1 MAARQQK
8 WLMMSSGKPKIFPLK
23 DRQIDAVEP
32 DTNIW
37 LSASA
42 GTGKT
47 QVLTARVFRLLLTE
61 KVDPEHILC
70 LTFTKAGAA
79 EMAERI
85 NRQLAAWVRM
95 DDTRLASDLA
105 AIGAST
111 GPDTRDRA
119 RTLFARVL
127 DAQGGGLRIMTIHG
141 FCQSL
146 LASFPEEAAISSM
159 FKPIEARDQKILARE
174 ALGDLLQEEERAGRP
189 QIIEAIQRLSVRMG
203 EEATEQFLMAC
214 AAKADAMEGLPS
226 GILPFVR
233 GLLGLPIDGD
243 ARSWL
248 ADRCRD
254 EAIDVRSMTLLRDAM
269 AEAGG
274 KKEQERQL
282 AIRFWLTLSPQE
294 RADGLANVHLAWA
307 TKTTGAPPKPTKGLL
322 KALPDYD
329 FIAGTLFEW
338 SNGLLEKAVLFEYA
352 DLFAGAL
359 EAGRA
364 FYHRYADAKKLH
376 GVVDFDDMIRMTA
389 KLLQKSDMA
398 EWIRYKLDQR
408 TDHILID
415 EAQDTN
421 VSQWEIVGALAGEFF
436 AGLGVEPERHRTL
449 FTVGDFKQAIFGFQG
464 TSPHNYANARTEFFG
479 LAEASEKPFGDLSLD
494 RSFRSTPPILQVV
507 DATLEQLGHEQLGLD
522 HKIPDHRSN
531 YSGASGSVTLWK
543 PIANRSDADEED
555 EESWASEEKR
565 VFAQQLAV
573 QIKQWLSPENPLWLE
588 REDRALQPKDVLILV
603 SKRDELSALIVARL
617 FAEKVPV
624 AGIDRIR
631 LNQPLVVQD
640 LLAAIRFVLQPN
652 DDLNLASLLVSPLLG
667 WSQEDLLARGY
678 RGKDHREKSLW
689 EFLRR
694 QDALGEQIKPLM
706 QLLAMADFNTP
717 YQFLETILSGPMQ
730 GRRKLLARLSH
741 AAVDPL
747 DELLATALAFERD
760 HIPTLQGFLDWF
772 DRGDVEI
779 KREQVEGGNEVR
791 LMTVHGAKGLQAPL
805 VILANA
811 TFDPASKK
819 SGGFTIKLG
828 EGTGPELEYPVVPIR
843 KAERVGIL
851 AEHAAHA
858 DKIAMEEHWRLLYV
872 AMTRAEEHL
881 VVAGVLGPRAK
892 GEVPELSWYGAIER
906 GLIALGSE
914 WRDDP
919 DWFAVREYRVEN
931 QNKPTLSPV
940 ADGGVDQDRDEAP
953 APDWLFRSAPEESR
967 PPRPL
972 TPSHLGPDDASNP
985 PPDLAM
991 RDAAERGMLLHSLFQ
1006 RLPNI
1011 APERRQDV
1019 ADRWL
1024 EKQKQ
1029 IADAVRRS
1037 EIIKTV
1043 LAVMDNPA
1051 WSALF
1056 APDSLAEAPIAAVV
1070 GEHVVSGT
1078 VDRLL
1083 ITDDHIYVVD
1093 FKTGRRVPDNAGQAP
1108 VAYLRQMAAY
1118 VAALEKIFPDRP
1130 IKAGLLY
1137 SHGPQMLEI
1146 PPELIEQHK
1155 PGFERI

>member
-1 MAARQQK
+1 MN
-8 WLMMSSGKPKIFPLK
+8 SGKPKIFPLV

-32 DTNIW
+32 ATNIW

-95 DDTRLASDLA
+95 DDMLLENDLR
-105 AIGAST
+105 AIGAPT
-111 GPDTRDRA
+111 GPATRDRA

-127 DAQGGGLRIMTIHG
+127 DAQGRGLRIMTIHG

-146 LASFPEEAAISSM
+146 LASFPEEAGIASM

-174 ALGDLLQEEERAGRP
+174 TLGELLLEEERAGRSE
-189 QIIEAIQRLSVRMG
+189 ILEAIQRLSIRMG
-203 EEATEQFLMAC
+203 EDATEQFLMNC
-214 AAKADAMEGLPS
+214 AAKADAMENLPT
-226 GILPFVR
+226 GVLPFVR
-233 GLLGLPIDGD
+233 RLLGLPVEGD
-243 ARSWL
+243 VTSWL
-248 ADRCRD
+248 ADRCAD
-254 EAIDVRSMTLLRDAM
+254 EAIDRRSILLLRDAM
-269 AEAGG
+269 AEFGG

-282 AIRFWLTLSPQE
+282 AIRLWLNLDPRE
-294 RADGLANVHLAWA
+294 RADALPDVHLVWA

-329 FIAGTLFEW
+329 FIAGSLYEW
-338 SNGLLEKAVLFEYA
+338 SNGLLEKAVLFDYA

-364 FYHRYADAKKLH
+364 FYHRYADAKKLQ

-389 KLLQKSDMA
+389 RLLQKSDMA
-398 EWIRYKLDQR
+398 AWIRHKLDQR

-421 VSQWEIVGALAGEFF
+421 LAQWDIVRALAGEFF
-436 AGLGVEPERHRTL
+436 AGIGADPERHRTL

-464 TSPHNYANARTEFFG
+464 TSPHNYANARIDFFA
-479 LAEASEKPFGDLSLD
+479 LAQASEQSFGDLSLD
-494 RSFRSTPPILQVV
+494 RSFRSTPPILDVV
-507 DATLEQLGHEQLGLD
+507 DSTLEQLSHEQLGLA
-522 HKIPDHRSN
+522 HRVPEHRSN
-531 YSGASGSVTLWK
+531 YQGASGSVTLWK
-543 PIANRSDADEED
+543 PIADSSDADDED
-555 EESWASEEKR
+555 EESWVSEEKR
-565 VFAQQLAV
+565 VFAQQLAL
-573 QIKQWLSPENPLWLE
+573 QIRRWLSPETPLWLD
-588 REDRALQPKDVLILV
+588 RENRALQPGDVLILV

-617 FAEKVPV
+617 FAEQVPV

-640 LLAAIRFVLQPN
+640 LLSAVRFVLQPN

-667 WSQEDLLARGY
+667 WSQDDLLARGY
-678 RGKDHREKSLW
+678 RAKAHAEQSLW

-694 QDALGEQIKPLM
+694 QKGFSEEIRPLM
-706 QLLAMADFNTP
+706 QLLAMTDFNTP

-730 GRRKLLARLSH
+730 GRRKLLERLSH

-805 VILANA
+805 VIMANA
-811 TFDPASKK
+811 TFDPANKK
-819 SGGFTIKLG
+819 SSGFAIKLG
-828 EGTGPELEYPVVPIR
+828 EGSGLELEYPVVPVR

-851 AEHAAHA
+851 ADHAAHA
-858 DKIAMEEHWRLLYV
+858 DRIAMEEHWRLLYV

-881 VVAGVLGPRAK
+881 VVAGVLGPQAK

-906 GLIALGSE
+906 GLIALGTE
-914 WRDDP
+914 WQDDP
-919 DWFAVREYRVEN
+919 DWSAVRRYGIKSRS
-931 QNKPTLSPV
+931 QPAPGPALSGAV
-940 ADGGVDQDRDEAP
+940 AGEAGTAAAP
-953 APDWLFRSAPEESR
+953 AWLFQSAPEESR

-972 TPSHLGPDDASNP
+972 TPSHLGPDEASNP
-985 PPDLAM
+985 PPDSTM
-991 RDAAERGMLLHSLFQ
+991 RDAAERGILLHSLFQ
-1006 RLPNI
+1006 RLPDI
-1011 APERRQDV
+1011 EPERRVDV

-1024 EKQKQ
+1024 AKQKQ
-1029 IADAVRRS
+1029 VTDPARRT

-1043 LAVMDNPA
+1043 LAVMDNPQ

-1056 APDSLAEAPIAAVV
+1056 VPESLAEAPIAAVV
-1070 GEHVVSGT
+1070 GEHVISGT

-1083 ITDDHIYVVD
+1083 ITDDQIYVVD
-1093 FKTGRRVPDNAGQAP
+1093 FKTGRRVPGSAAEAP

-1118 VAALEKIFPDRP
+1118 VAALEKIFSGRS
-1130 IKAGLLY
+1130 IRVGLLY
-1137 SHGPQMLEI
+1137 SHGPEMLELSSS
-1146 PPELIEQHK
+1146 LIEQHK
-1155 PGFERI
+1155 PGFEPI

>member
-1 MAARQQK
+1 
-8 WLMMSSGKPKIFPLK
+8 MSSGKPKIFPLK

-32 DTNIW
+32 DAHIW

-61 KVDPEHILC
+61 TVDPEHILC

-95 DDTRLASDLA
+95 DDTLLENDLR

-111 GPDTRDRA
+111 GPETRARA

-146 LASFPEEAAISSM
+146 LASFPEEAGIASM
-159 FKPIEARDQKILARE
+159 FKPIEDRDQKILARE
-174 ALGDLLQEEERAGRP
+174 ALGDLLLEEERAGRL
-189 QIIEAIQRLSVRMG
+189 QIVEAIQRLSVRMG
-203 EEATEQFLMAC
+203 EEATEQFLMSC
-214 AAKADAMEGLPS
+214 AAKADAMDGLPT
-226 GILPFVR
+226 GVLPFVR

-243 ARSWL
+243 AQSWL
-248 ADRCRD
+248 AERCAD
-254 EAIDVRSMTLLRDAM
+254 EAIDLRAITLLRDAM

-282 AIRFWLTLSPQE
+282 AIRLWLTLNPQE
-294 RADGLANVHLAWA
+294 RAAALSDIHLAWA

-322 KALPDYD
+322 KVLPDYD
-329 FIAGTLFEW
+329 FIAGSLFEW

-364 FYHRYADAKKLH
+364 FYHRYADAKRLH

-389 KLLQKSDMA
+389 RLLQKSDMA
-398 EWIRYKLDQR
+398 AWIRYKLDQR

-421 VSQWEIVGALAGEFF
+421 VAQWDIVRALAGEFF
-436 AGLGVEPERHRTL
+436 AGMGADPERHRTL

-464 TSPHNYANARTEFFG
+464 TSPHNYANARTEFFA
-479 LAEASEKPFGDLSLD
+479 LADASEQRFGDLSLD
-494 RSFRSTPPILQVV
+494 RSFRSTPPILEAV
-507 DATLEQLGHEQLGLD
+507 DATLEQISHEQLGLIEP
-522 HKIPDHRSN
+522 IPEHRSN
-531 YSGASGSVTLWK
+531 YQGASGSVTLWK
-543 PIANRSDADEED
+543 PIANRSDADDED

-565 VFAQQLAV
+565 VFAQKLAL
-573 QIKQWLSPENPLWLE
+573 QIKKWLSPDNPLWLD
-588 REDRALQPKDVLILV
+588 RENRALQPKDILILV

-617 FAEKVPV
+617 FAEQVPV

-640 LLAAIRFVLQPN
+640 LLAAIRFVLQPH

-678 RGKDHREKSLW
+678 RGKKDEEKSLW

-694 QDALGEQIKPLM
+694 QDRLGDHIKPLQ

-730 GRRKLLARLSH
+730 GRCKLLARLSH

-747 DELLATALAFERD
+747 DELLATALAFEQD

-819 SGGFTIKLG
+819 SGGFNIKLG
-828 EGTGPELEYPVVPIR
+828 EGTGLELEYPVVPVR

-851 AEHAAHA
+851 AEHAAYA
-858 DKIAMEEHWRLLYV
+858 DKVAMEEHWRLLYV

-906 GLIALGSE
+906 GLIALGCD
-914 WRDDP
+914 WQDNP
-919 DWFAVREYRVEN
+919 DWLASREYRVESR
-931 QNKPTLSPV
+931 NKPAVLPAIAPS
-940 ADGGVDQDRDEAP
+940 ADQESERTP

-985 PPDLAM
+985 PPDMAM
-991 RDAAERGMLLHSLFQ
+991 RDAAERGILLHSLFQ

-1011 APERRQDV
+1011 APERRLDV

-1029 IADAVRRS
+1029 IGDPARRA

-1043 LAVMDNPA
+1043 LAVMDNPV

-1056 APDSLAEAPIAAVV
+1056 DPESLAEAPIAAVV
-1070 GEHVVSGT
+1070 GEHVISGT

-1118 VAALEKIFPDRP
+1118 VVALEKIFPDRP

-1137 SHGPQMLEI
+1137 SHGPLMLEI
-1146 PPELIEQHK
+1146 SPDLIDRHK
-1155 PGFERI
+1155 PGFESI

>member
-1 MAARQQK
+1 MRWK
-8 WLMMSSGKPKIFPLK
+8 SC
-23 DRQIDAVEP
+23 R
-32 DTNIW
+32 
-37 LSASA
+37 
-42 GTGKT
+42 
-47 QVLTARVFRLLLTE
+47 
-61 KVDPEHILC
+61 
-70 LTFTKAGAA
+70 
-79 EMAERI
+79 
-85 NRQLAAWVRM
+85 
-95 DDTRLASDLA
+95 
-105 AIGAST
+105 
-111 GPDTRDRA
+111 
-119 RTLFARVL
+119 
-127 DAQGGGLRIMTIHG
+127 
-141 FCQSL
+141 
-146 LASFPEEAAISSM
+146 
-159 FKPIEARDQKILARE
+159 
-174 ALGDLLQEEERAGRP
+174 
-189 QIIEAIQRLSVRMG
+189 
-203 EEATEQFLMAC
+203 
-214 AAKADAMEGLPS
+214 
-226 GILPFVR
+226 LPFVR
-233 GLLGLPIDGD
+233 GLLGLPIEGD
-243 ARSWL
+243 ANSWL
-248 ADRCRD
+248 AERCTD
-254 EAIDVRSMTLLRDAM
+254 EAIDLRAITILRDAM
-269 AEAGG
+269 AEFGG
-274 KKEQERQL
+274 KNEQRQQL
-282 AIRFWLTLSPQE
+282 AIRLWLNLDPHD
-294 RADGLANVHLAWA
+294 RVAALPDINLAWA
-307 TKTTGAPPKPTKGLL
+307 TKKNELRKPTKPLL

-329 FIAGTLFEW
+329 FIAGSLLEW
-338 SNGLLEKAVLFEYA
+338 SSGLLEKMVLFEYA

-359 EAGRA
+359 DAGRA
-364 FYHRYADAKKLH
+364 FYHRYAAAKKLH

-389 KLLQKSDMA
+389 RLLQKSDMA
-398 EWIRYKLDQR
+398 AWIRYKLDQR

-421 VSQWEIVGALAGEFF
+421 LAQWDIVRALAGEFF
-436 AGLGVEPERHRTL
+436 AGMGVDPERHRTL

-479 LAEASEKPFGDLSLD
+479 LAEASEQSFGDMSLD
-494 RSFRSTPPILQVV
+494 RSFRSTPPILDVV
-507 DATLEQLGHEQLGLD
+507 DATLEQLSHEQLGLD
-522 HKIPDHRSN
+522 QRVPEHRSN
-531 YSGASGSVTLWK
+531 YQGASGSVTLWK
-543 PIANRSDADEED
+543 PIANNSAAEDED

-573 QIKQWLSPENPLWLE
+573 QIKQWLSPDNPLWLD
-588 REDRALQPKDVLILV
+588 RQNRALQPKDILILV

-667 WSQEDLLARGY
+667 WTQDELLERGY
-678 RGKDHREKSLW
+678 RGPDHADKSLW

-694 QDALGEQIKPLM
+694 RGTLDEEIKPLM

-730 GRRKLLARLSH
+730 GRCKLLARLSY

-819 SGGFTIKLG
+819 GGGFTIKLG
-828 EGTGPELEYPVVPIR
+828 EGSRRELEYPVVPVR

-892 GEVPELSWYGAIER
+892 GEVPELSWFGAIER
-906 GLIALGSE
+906 GLISLACD
-914 WRDDP
+914 WREDP
-919 DWFAVREYRVEN
+919 DWSAIREYRIDNPN
-931 QNKPTLSPV
+931 QPSAPSTIESGKHKT
-940 ADGGVDQDRDEAP
+940 DEP
-953 APDWLFRSAPEESR
+953 PLLPDWLFQPAPEEAR

-972 TPSHLGPDDASNP
+972 TPSHLGTDDASNP
-985 PPDLAM
+985 PPDLTM
-991 RDAAERGMLLHSLFQ
+991 RDAAERGILLHSLFQ

-1011 APERRQDV
+1011 APVRRVDV
-1019 ADRWL
+1019 ADQWL
-1024 EKQKQ
+1024 AKQKR
-1029 IADAVRRS
+1029 IADPARRAD
-1037 EIIKTV
+1037 IVNTV

-1056 APDSLAEAPIAAVV
+1056 GPESLAEAPIAAVV
-1070 GEHVVSGT
+1070 GEHVISGT

-1083 ITDDHIYVVD
+1083 ITDDQIYVVD
-1093 FKTGRRVPDNAGQAP
+1093 FKTGRKVPENAGQAP

-1118 VAALEKIFPDRP
+1118 VAALEKIFPGRP
-1130 IKAGLLY
+1130 IRAGLLY
-1137 SHGPQMLEI
+1137 SHGPEMLEI
-1146 PPELIEQHK
+1146 SARLIEQHK
-1155 PGFERI
+1155 PGFEAT

>member
-1 MAARQQK
+1 
-8 WLMMSSGKPKIFPLK
+8 MSSGKPKIFPLK

-32 DTNIW
+32 ANHIW

-95 DDTRLASDLA
+95 DDTLLANDLR

-111 GPDTRDRA
+111 GPATRDRA

-127 DAQGGGLRIMTIHG
+127 DAQGGGLRIMTIHS

-146 LASFPEEAAISSM
+146 LASFPEEADIASM

-174 ALGDLLQEEERAGRP
+174 ALGDLLLEEERAGRP
-189 QIIEAIQRLSVRMG
+189 EIIQAIQRLSVRMG
-203 EEATEQFLMAC
+203 EEAAEQFLMTC
-214 AAKADAMEGLPS
+214 AAKADAMDNLPT
-226 GILPFVR
+226 GVLPFVR
-233 GLLGLPIDGD
+233 QLLDLPIDGD
-243 ARSWL
+243 AISWL
-248 ADRCRD
+248 ADRCTD
-254 EAIDVRSMTLLRDAM
+254 DAIDLRSITLLRDAM
-269 AEAGG
+269 AEFGG

-282 AIRFWLTLSPQE
+282 AIRLWLTLSPQE
-294 RADGLANVHLAWA
+294 RAAALPDVHLAWA

-329 FIAGTLFEW
+329 FIAGSLFEW
-338 SNGLLEKAVLFEYA
+338 SNGLIEKAVLFAYA

-389 KLLQKSDMA
+389 RLLQKSDMA
-398 EWIRYKLDQR
+398 AWIRYKLDQR

-421 VSQWEIVGALAGEFF
+421 LAQWEIVGALAGEFF
-436 AGLGVEPERHRTL
+436 AGMGADPERHRTL

-464 TSPHNYANARTEFFG
+464 TSPHNYANARTEFFAM
-479 LAEASEKPFGDLSLD
+479 AEASEQPFGYLSLD
-494 RSFRSTPPILQVV
+494 RSFRSTPPILDVV
-507 DATLEQLGHEQLGLD
+507 DATLEQLSHEQLGLD
-522 HKIPDHRSN
+522 ERIPEHRSN
-531 YSGASGSVTLWK
+531 YQGASGSVTLWK
-543 PIANRSDADEED
+543 PIASGSDADDED

-565 VFAQQLAV
+565 VFAQKLAV
-573 QIKQWLSPENPLWLE
+573 QVKQWLAPDNPLWLD
-588 REDRALQPKDVLILV
+588 RENRALQPKDVLILV

-667 WSQEDLLARGY
+667 WTQEDLLARGY
-678 RGKDHREKSLW
+678 RGPKQADKSLW
-689 EFLRR
+689 EYLRR
-694 QDALGEQIKPLM
+694 RNGLDEQIESLM

-819 SGGFTIKLG
+819 SGGFPIKLG
-828 EGTGPELEYPVVPIR
+828 EGSGLELEYPVVPLR
-843 KAERVGIL
+843 KSERVGIL
-851 AEHAAHA
+851 AEHAAYA
-858 DKIAMEEHWRLLYV
+858 DKIEMEEHWRLLYV

-881 VVAGVLGPRAK
+881 VVAGVLGPRAR
-892 GEVPELSWYGAIER
+892 GEIPELSWYGAIER
-906 GLIALGSE
+906 GLMALGCD
-914 WRDDP
+914 WQADP
-919 DWFAVREYRVEN
+919 DWVAARQYRIESRN
-931 QNKPTLSPV
+931 QPPAPSAT
-940 ADGGVDQDRDEAP
+940 DDQSHQEDRKAP
-953 APDWLFRSAPEESR
+953 LPDWLFRPAPEESR

-985 PPDLAM
+985 PPELTM
-991 RDAAERGMLLHSLFQ
+991 RDAAERGILLHSLFQ

-1011 APERRQDV
+1011 EPERRLDV

-1024 EKQKQ
+1024 AKQKRVENP
-1029 IADAVRRS
+1029 ARRT
-1037 EIIKTV
+1037 EIIQTV
-1043 LAVMDNPA
+1043 LAVMDNPQ

-1056 APDSLAEAPIAAVV
+1056 APESLAEAPIAAVV
-1070 GEHVVSGT
+1070 GEHVISGT

-1083 ITDDHIYVVD
+1083 ITDDQILVVD
-1093 FKTGRRVPDNAGQAP
+1093 FKTGRRVPDNAEQAP

-1118 VAALEKIFPDRP
+1118 VAALEKIFPARP

-1137 SHGPQMLEI
+1137 SHGPKMLDI
-1146 PPELIEQHK
+1146 STSLIEQHK
-1155 PGFERI
+1155 PGFEPI

>member
-1 MAARQQK
+1 MGGRRPQG
-8 WLMMSSGKPKIFPLK
+8 LTMSSGKPKIFPLK

-32 DTNIW
+32 ATHIW

-95 DDTRLASDLA
+95 DDILLANDLE
-105 AIGAST
+105 AIGAPT
-111 GPDTRDRA
+111 GPATRDRA

-127 DAQGGGLRIMTIHG
+127 DARGGGLRIMTIHG

-146 LASFPEEAAISSM
+146 LASFPEEAGIASM
-159 FKPIEARDQKILARE
+159 FRPIEARDQKILARE
-174 ALGDLLQEEERAGRP
+174 ALGELLLEEERAGR
-189 QIIEAIQRLSVRMG
+189 QEILQAIQRLSVRMG
-203 EEATEQFLMAC
+203 EEATEQFLMSC
-214 AAKADAMEGLPS
+214 AAQADAMENLATGV
-226 GILPFVR
+226 LPFVR
-233 GLLGLPIDGD
+233 SLLGLPIDGD
-243 ARSWL
+243 AISWL
-248 ADRCRD
+248 AERCTD
-254 EAIDVRSMTLLRDAM
+254 EAIDLRAITLLRDAM
-269 AEAGG
+269 AESGG

-282 AIRFWLTLSPQE
+282 AIRLWLNLEPRE
-294 RADGLANVHLAWA
+294 RAAALPDVHLAWA
-307 TKTTGAPPKPTKGLL
+307 TKTTGAPPKATKGLL

-329 FIAGTLFEW
+329 FLAGSLFEW
-338 SNGLLEKAVLFEYA
+338 SNGLLENAVLFDYA

-359 EAGRA
+359 QAGRA
-364 FYHRYADAKKLH
+364 FYHRYADAKRLH

-389 KLLQKSDMA
+389 RLLQKSEMA
-398 EWIRYKLDQR
+398 AWIRYKLDQR

-421 VSQWEIVGALAGEFF
+421 LAQWDIVRALAGEFF
-436 AGLGVEPERHRTL
+436 AGIGADPDRHRTL

-464 TSPHNYANARTEFFG
+464 TSPHNYANARTEFFAM
-479 LAEASEKPFGDLSLD
+479 AEASEQPFGDLSLD
-494 RSFRSTPPILQVV
+494 RSFRSTPPILEVV
-507 DATLEQLGHEQLGLD
+507 DSTLEQLSHEQLGLRD
-522 HKIPDHRSN
+522 RIPEHRSN
-531 YSGASGSVTLWK
+531 YQGGSGSVTLWK
-543 PIANRSDADEED
+543 PIANSSDADDED

-565 VFAQQLAV
+565 IFAQRLAL
-573 QIKQWLSPENPLWLE
+573 QIKHWLSPENPLWLD
-588 REDRALQPKDVLILV
+588 RENRALQPKDILILV

-617 FAEKVPV
+617 FAEQVPV

-667 WSQEDLLARGY
+667 WSQDDLLERGY
-678 RGKDHREKSLW
+678 RGPKQADKSLW
-689 EFLRR
+689 EYLRR
-694 QDALGEQIKPLM
+694 QDGLGDQIKPLQ

-819 SGGFTIKLG
+819 SSGFAIKLG
-828 EGTGPELEYPVVPIR
+828 EGSGLELEYPVVPVR
-843 KAERVGIL
+843 KPERVGIL

-858 DKIAMEEHWRLLYV
+858 DRIAMEEHWRLLYV

-881 VVAGVLGPRAK
+881 VVAGVLGPRAR

-906 GLIALGSE
+906 GLIALGAE
-914 WRDDP
+914 WQEDP
-919 DWFAVREYRVEN
+919 DWSAMRRYH
-931 QNKPTLSPV
+931 TLSRN
-940 ADGGVDQDRDEAP
+940 QP
-953 APDWLFRSAPEESR
+953 APGPAAERPGEGEPGVATPPAWLFKPAPEESR

-985 PPDLAM
+985 PPDLNL
-991 RDAAERGMLLHSLFQ
+991 RDAAERGILLHSLFQ

-1011 APERRQDV
+1011 APERRREV

-1024 EKQKQ
+1024 ERQKQ
-1029 IADAVRRS
+1029 ISDPARRA
-1037 EIIKTV
+1037 EIMETV
-1043 LAVMDNPA
+1043 LAVMDHPQ

-1070 GEHVVSGT
+1070 GEHVISGT

-1083 ITDDHIYVVD
+1083 ITDDQIYVVD
-1093 FKTGRRVPDNAGQAP
+1093 FKTGRRVPGSAVEAP

-1118 VAALEKIFPDRP
+1118 VAALEKIFPGRP

-1137 SHGPQMLEI
+1137 SHGPEMLELS
-1146 PPELIEQHK
+1146 PGLIEQHK
-1155 PGFERI
+1155 PGFEPA

>member
-1 MAARQQK
+1 
-8 WLMMSSGKPKIFPLK
+8 MSSDKPKIFPLK

-32 DTNIW
+32 ETNIW

-61 KVDPEHILC
+61 RVDPEHILC

-95 DDTRLASDLA
+95 DDARLASDLA

-111 GPDTRDRA
+111 GPETRDRA

-127 DAQGGGLRIMTIHG
+127 DAEGGGLRIMTIHG

-146 LASFPEEAAISSM
+146 LASFPEEAGIASM
-159 FKPIEARDQKILARE
+159 FKPIEARDQKILARD
-174 ALGDLLQEEERAGRP
+174 ALGVLLLEEERAGRS
-189 QIIEAIQRLSVRMG
+189 QIIEAIQRLSDRMG

-214 AAKADAMEGLPS
+214 AAKADAMEHLAS
-226 GILPFVR
+226 GVLPFVR
-233 GLLGLPIDGD
+233 GLLALPIEGD
-243 ARSWL
+243 AETWL
-248 ADRCRD
+248 ADRCTD
-254 EAIDVRSMTLLRDAM
+254 EAIDLRSIKILRDAM
-269 AEAGG
+269 AEFGG
-274 KKEQERQL
+274 KQEKERQL
-282 AIRFWLTLSPQE
+282 AIRLWLTLNSQE
-294 RADGLANVHLAWA
+294 RAAALPDVYLAWS
-307 TKTTGAPPKPTKGLL
+307 TKKDEPRVPTKGLL

-329 FIAGTLFEW
+329 FIAGSLLKW
-338 SNGLLEKAVLFEYA
+338 SSGLLEKAALFEYA

-364 FYHRYADAKKLH
+364 FYYRYRDAKKLQ

-389 KLLQKSDMA
+389 SLLQKSDMA
-398 EWIRYKLDQR
+398 AWIRYKLDQR

-421 VSQWEIVGALAGEFF
+421 LAQWEIVRALAGEFF
-436 AGLGVEPERHRTL
+436 AGMGADPGRHRTL

-464 TSPHNYANARTEFFG
+464 TSPHNYANARTEFFA
-479 LAEASEKPFGDLSLD
+479 LAEASEQPFGDLSLD
-494 RSFRSTPPILQVV
+494 RSFRSTPPILKVV
-507 DATLEQLGHEQLGLD
+507 DATLEQLGHEQLGL
-522 HKIPDHRSN
+522 KQRVPEHRSN
-531 YSGASGSVTLWK
+531 YEGASGSVTLWK
-543 PIANRSDADEED
+543 PIANGGDADDED

-573 QIKQWLSPENPLWLE
+573 QIKRWLSPKNPLWLD
-588 REDRALQPKDVLILV
+588 RQNRALQPKDILILV

-667 WSQEDLLARGY
+667 WTQEGLLARGY
-678 RGKDHREKSLW
+678 RGPKQAEKSLW

-694 QDALGEQIKPLM
+694 QDALDQQIKPLM

-811 TFDPASKK
+811 TFDPASRK
-819 SGGFTIKLG
+819 SGGFAIKLDG
-828 EGTGPELEYPVVPIR
+828 GGGLELEYPVVPVR
-843 KAERVGIL
+843 KSERVGIL

-858 DKIAMEEHWRLLYV
+858 DRVAMEEHWRLLYV

-892 GEVPELSWYGAIER
+892 GEVPELSWFSAMER
-906 GLIALGSE
+906 GLMALGSD
-914 WRDDP
+914 WREDP
-919 DWFAVREYRVEN
+919 DWVSMREYRTESR
-931 QNKPTLSPV
+931 KPPSLPS
-940 ADGGVDQDRDEAP
+940 AAEGAIDQQEGEAP
-953 APDWLFRSAPEESR
+953 LPDWLFRPAPEESR

-985 PPDLAM
+985 PPDLPM
-991 RDAAERGMLLHSLFQ
+991 RSAAERGILLHSLFQ

-1011 APERRQDV
+1011 EPERRVEV

-1024 EKQKQ
+1024 AKQKQ
-1029 IADAVRRS
+1029 IADPARRTD
-1037 EIIKTV
+1037 IIKTA
-1043 LAVMDNPA
+1043 LAIMDNPQ

-1070 GEHVVSGT
+1070 GEHVISGT

-1083 ITDDHIYVVD
+1083 ITDEYIYVVD
-1093 FKTGRRVPDNAGQAP
+1093 FKTGRRVPANAEQAP

-1118 VAALEKIFPDRP
+1118 VAALEKIFPARP
-1130 IKAGLLY
+1130 IRAGLLY
-1137 SHGPQMLEI
+1137 SHGPEMLELSTS
-1146 PPELIEQHK
+1146 LIEQNK
-1155 PGFERI
+1155 PGFEPI